1 VARRSGTEIR
11 KRGSVLTAR
20 FSAQEAAAIR
30 RLADESGQSQAS
42 LIRQALLGA
51 APPPAVVQT
60 HRASL
65 DQAAVAKVLAQLGK
79 IGSNVNQ
86 LAHYAHLGRF
96 HTNSIEVALRD
107 LSEMR
112 SACLEALGHEKQQV
126 EPQAARSTSVD

>member
-1 VARRSGTEIR
+1 MARRSGTEIR

-20 FSAQEAAAIR
+20 FNEQEAAAIR
-30 RLADESGQSQAS
+30 RLADQSGQSLAS

-51 APPPAVVQT
+51 APPPVVVQS

-96 HTNSIEVALRD
+96 QTNSIEVALRD

-112 SACLEALGHEKQQV
+112 SACLAALAHEPRPEA
-126 EPQAARSTSVD
+126 